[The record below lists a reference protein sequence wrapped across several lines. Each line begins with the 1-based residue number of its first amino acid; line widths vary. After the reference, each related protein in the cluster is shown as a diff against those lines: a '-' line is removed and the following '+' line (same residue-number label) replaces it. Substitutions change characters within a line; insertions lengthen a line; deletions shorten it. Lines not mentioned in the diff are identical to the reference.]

1 MMTIKIKHLRLRAV
15 IGVGPWE
22 REHLQDII
30 VNVAMDYDGAK
41 AAMSDD
47 IADTIDYKAVKQ
59 RIMDAVEHS
68 SFHLVEKLVQCILEM
83 IMEDAN
89 VQAAT
94 VEVDKPHALR
104 FADSVSISARMVRGR

>member
-1 MMTIKIKHLRLRAV
+1 MMTIQIKNLRLRTV
-15 IGVGPWE
+15 IGVDQWE

-41 AAMSDD
+41 AANSDD
-47 IADTIDYKAVKQ
+47 LTDTIDYKAVKR
-59 RIMDAVEHS
+59 RIMDAVENS
-68 SFHLVEKLVQCILEM
+68 SFHLVERLVQCILELV
-83 IMEDAN
+83 MEDAN

-94 VEVDKPHALR
+94 VEIDKPQALR